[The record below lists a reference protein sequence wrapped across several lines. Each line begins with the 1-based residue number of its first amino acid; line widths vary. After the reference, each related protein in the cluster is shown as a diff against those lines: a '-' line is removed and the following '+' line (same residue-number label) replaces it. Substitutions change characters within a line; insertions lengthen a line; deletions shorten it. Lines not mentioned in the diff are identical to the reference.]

1 MKSKVLTSIFVTV
14 ALIGF
19 ISWKLVT
26 NKQIIDKNA
35 KLSMIIN
42 SVVPVMIDQPKYM
55 NLNDI
60 ITVNGRID
68 SKAEVAIY
76 SKAQGVVIRKLKK
89 AGDVVR
95 RGTVIAQLENK
106 VIRENL
112 RIAELDLSKAQKDVD
127 RFRNL
132 VSIGAIT
139 IRELEDAQ
147 IALRNSES
155 RIAELNDQLAN
166 TTIVAPVSGI
176 LNKDYFEEGT
186 LLTIGS
192 NVADVVDDKDLKMVV
207 NVTAKEMLK
216 LKKGQKVTIT
226 TEVYPNSTFL
236 GIIDAISPK
245 SNDQYYYSVEV
256 IINNSQLHPGMF
268 ATAVISA
275 EKSNRNV
282 LAISREAIV
291 GGLKSPYVYVV
302 RDSKAYKVPVQ
313 VGASNDK
320 YIGIYNGISVNDLV
334 VISGQINLVDG
345 SDVSILNQTKK

>member
-1 MKSKVLTSIFVTV
+1 MKSKVLTSIFITV

-42 SVVPVMIDQPKYM
+42 SVVPVMIDQPKFM

-68 SKAEVAIY
+68 SRTEVAIY

-89 AGDVVR
+89 AGDAVR
-95 RGTVIAQLENK
+95 RGTVIAQLESN

-112 RIAELDLSKAQKDVD
+112 RSAELDLSKAQKDVD

-132 VSIGAIT
+132 ASIGAIT

-147 IALRNSES
+147 IALRNTEN
-155 RIAELNDQLAN
+155 RIIELKDQLAN
-166 TTIVAPVSGI
+166 TTIIAPVSGI

-192 NVADVVDDKDLKMVV
+192 NVADLVDDKDLKMVV
-207 NVTAKEMLK
+207 NVTEKEILK
-216 LKKGQKVTIT
+216 LKKGQEVSIT
-226 TEVYPNSTFL
+226 TEVYPNSTFF
-236 GIIDAISPK
+236 GTIDAISPK
-245 SNDQYYYSVEV
+245 SNDQYYYSLE
-256 IINNSQLHPGMF
+256 ININNSQLRPGLF
-268 ATAVISA
+268 ATAVINV
-275 EKSNRNV
+275 EKGSRDV

-291 GGLKSPYVYVV
+291 GGLKSPYVFVI

-313 VGASNDK
+313 VGVSNEK
-320 YIGIYNGISVNDLV
+320 YIGINNGISLGDLV